1 MFASQLLRI
10 LQTIPA
16 DVNYE
21 TWDLDIPEV
30 KLTMKK
36 DKSDI
41 LCHSNGFERVADPLA
56 FQMENVHDSLHA
68 SVLKCSAVADI
79 RTTTD
84 DDKARDPGK
93 LGDHEG
99 PLCHSNDGAAGTE
112 LSDHED
118 KLRSSP
124 KFESS
129 IIVDGEKESRDSEKL
144 CTNVSS
150 LFVSESDSLR
160 YTDKSVR
167 EWELSVCYRDS
178 NYQIVKDICVDEGL
192 PTQDKTLI
200 EAEKDGHPGMLTPQP
215 CQDQHSGTIR
225 GCHDTEPGQDGLK
238 ASTVDDITNSVSID
252 CGAKVEVDISTF
264 FMEGSK
270 SSLEEHAGKDATKVR
285 GPGNV
290 TQMGEANW
298 SSTERRADDVSEDES
313 AVISGRSSQESVVQ
327 DSIQL
332 LSNCDGNKAPK
343 QLDEVP
349 SVDSILESLA
359 VAFTADAS
367 KKSGTANNLHYN
379 SKVESGTI
387 TFDFKSP
394 KPAIDS
400 HADESAENSHEE
412 VLKSEGV
419 LNHKQE
425 NLTDQSAA
433 LIECGSST
441 DKNETTVHEPKAQQQ
456 DAVDHPSQVHR
467 GGGES
472 SFSSTGPL
480 SGLITYSGP
489 IAYSGSTSLR
499 SDSSTTSTRSF
510 AFPILQSEWNSSP
523 VRMTKAERRHIRKH
537 RGWIQGLF
545 CCRF

>member
-1 MFASQLLRI
+1 
-10 LQTIPA
+10 
-16 DVNYE
+16 
-21 TWDLDIPEV
+21 
-30 KLTMKK
+30 MKE
-36 DKSDI
+36 DESDI
-41 LCHSNGFERVADPLA
+41 LCHSNGFEREADPLA
-56 FQMENVHDSLHA
+56 FQMENVHASLHA
-68 SVLKCSAVADI
+68 SVPKCAEGADA

-84 DDKARDPGK
+84 DDKARDSGK
-93 LGDHEG
+93 LGDHEE
-99 PLCHSNDGAAGTE
+99 PLCHSNGCAGGTE

-118 KLRSSP
+118 NLRSSP

-129 IIVDGEKESRDSEKL
+129 IIVDGEKESRDSEKP
-144 CTNVSS
+144 CTSVSP
-150 LFVSESDSLR
+150 LFVSESDSR
-160 YTDKSVR
+160 FYTDKSVR
-167 EWELSVCYRDS
+167 ECELSEVIVCYSES

-192 PTQDKTLI
+192 PTQDKTLV
-200 EAEKDGHPGMLTPQP
+200 EADKNGHVGVFVPQP
-215 CQDQHSGTIR
+215 CQDQHSGTTR
-225 GCHDTEPGQDGLK
+225 GCHDTEPSQDGLK
-238 ASTVDDITNSVSID
+238 SCTVDDITNSVSIE
-252 CGAKVEVDISTF
+252 CGAKEEVDIATF

-270 SSLEEHAGKDATKVR
+270 SSFEEHADKDATMVH

-290 TQMGEANW
+290 TQMGEVNW
-298 SSTERRADDVSEDES
+298 SSTKRRADDVSEDES
-313 AVISGRSSQESVVQ
+313 AVSSGRCSQESVVQ
-327 DSIQL
+327 DSILL
-332 LSNCDGNKAPK
+332 LSNCDGNEAPK

-367 KKSGTANNLHYN
+367 KKTGTPNNLHYN

-400 HADESAENSHEE
+400 HADESAENSHED
-412 VLKSEGV
+412 VLKSADV
-419 LNHKQE
+419 LNDKHE

-433 LIECGSST
+433 PVVERGSST
-441 DKNETTVHEPKAQQQ
+441 DKNETTVHETKTQSQ
-456 DAVDHPSQVHR
+456 DAVDHPNQVHR

-472 SFSSTGPL
+472 SFSSTGPF

-489 IAYSGSTSLR
+489 MAYSGSISLR

-523 VRMTKAERRHIRKH
+523 VRMTKPERRHSRKH

-545 CCRF
+545 CCGF